1 MSKDIEL
8 VVEIEVVS
16 KKVKKSND
24 YTPTINL
31 EHGKHSEY
39 RQ

>member
-8 VVEIEVVS
+8 DVGIEVVT
-16 KKVKKSND
+16 KKVQKSND

-39 RQ
+39 R